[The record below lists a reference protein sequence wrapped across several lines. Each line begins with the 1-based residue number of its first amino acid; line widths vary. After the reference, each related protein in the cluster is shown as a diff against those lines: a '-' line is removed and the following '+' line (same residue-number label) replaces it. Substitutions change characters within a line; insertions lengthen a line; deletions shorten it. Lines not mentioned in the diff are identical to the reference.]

1 MAEEVDGVGDKGS
14 GDTTRAD
21 VQTHIEDFVNMALR
35 YTCFID
41 DFLG

>member
-14 GDTTRAD
+14 GDTKRAD

-35 YTCFID
+35 SVCFID
-41 DFLG
+41 E